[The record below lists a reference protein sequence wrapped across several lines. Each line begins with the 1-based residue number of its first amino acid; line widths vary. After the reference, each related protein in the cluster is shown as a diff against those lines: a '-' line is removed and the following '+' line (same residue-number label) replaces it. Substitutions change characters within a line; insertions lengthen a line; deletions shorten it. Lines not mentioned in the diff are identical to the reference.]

1 MRTHSR
7 RQPAFTLIELLVVIA
22 VIALLVSILMPALA
36 HARRQAQTTACLSNV
51 RQLGIG
57 LGAYWV
63 DFNDTMPQRRGPL
76 PNGVDWVIPPL
87 FGGEVG
93 NCPFFDLSVI
103 HPKDKPLNPYVVP
116 EVDTLGAAANG
127 ADIVLPV
134 FRSPCDRGSLV
145 TGFPPPTDRT
155 ERMHALM
162 GTSYT
167 LNDHQLTAI
176 SDATLIPWGGGKM
189 PVIRNPSKTWA
200 IGSYPI
206 YNFAAGG
213 DAGTRW
219 YGVSSEPRTAVQ
231 ANLVYADL
239 HAQAAVR
246 VPPGIVH
253 TTQDYT
259 FLP

>member
-1 MRTHSR
+1 MSVQ
-7 RQPAFTLIELLVVIA
+7 RQPAFTLIELLVVVAIIG
-22 VIALLVSILMPALA
+22 VLVGILLPSLA
-36 HARRQAQTTACLSNV
+36 SAKRQAQTTACLSNA
-51 RQLGIG
+51 RQLGIA

-63 DFNDTMPQRRGPL
+63 DFHDQMPQRRGPL

-93 NCPFFDLSVI
+93 TCPFFDLGTI
-103 HPKDKPLNPYVVP
+103 HPKDKPLNPYIAP
-116 EVDTLGAAANG
+116 EVDTLGSTPTG
-127 ADIVLPV
+127 GDIVLPV
-134 FRSPCDRGSLV
+134 FRSPCDRGSQV
-145 TGFPPPTDRT
+145 TGFPPPNDRT
-155 ERMHALM
+155 ERMHTLM

-176 SDATLIPWGGGKM
+176 TDATLIPWGGGKM
-189 PVIRNPSKTWA
+189 PTVKDPSKTWA

-219 YGVSSEPRTAVQ
+219 YGVSSEPRAPVQ
-231 ANLVYADL
+231 ANLVYVDL
-239 HAQAAVR
+239 HARAAVR
-246 VPPGIVH
+246 VPQGIVH
-253 TTQDYT
+253 TTGDYT